1 MRRLQVTQAQIQGGD
16 QLQELRQISDVKKW
30 EMNQAAGR
38 YICSHKRCSALGK
51 VRISG
56 EILLG

>member
-38 YICSHKRCSALGK
+38 YICSHKRCSAL
-51 VRISG
+51 VSATV
-56 EILLG
+56 

>member
-30 EMNQAAGR
+30 EMNQAADLPPGLDTTV
-38 YICSHKRCSALGK
+38 S
-51 VRISG
+51 
-56 EILLG
+56 